1 MGKIPASAIKQLSQ
15 NDLVMSELIKRRG
28 IIEIPVVDDHFY
40 SLVMSIVHQQL
51 SMKAANT
58 IFRRLQEHVNY
69 EMLPEILWKFDEE
82 TYRSFG
88 VSRQKAAYILDISRH
103 FIEQPEKFHNLDK
116 QDDQEV
122 IANLCSIKG
131 VGKWTAQMFLMF
143 TLVRPD
149 VFPVDDLG
157 IRMAIT
163 KLYQVPKDAPKK
175 EFELLAERWA
185 PYRSYACHYLWKHQ
199 DS

>member
-1 MGKIPASAIKQLSQ
+1 MSKIPSAALKQLSE
-15 NDLVMSELIKRRG
+15 NDPILGQLIAKRG
-28 IIEIPVVDDHFY
+28 VIEIPVVDDHFY

-51 SMKAANT
+51 SMKAATT

-69 EMLPEILWKFDEE
+69 EMLPETLWRLDEE

-103 FIEQPEKFHNLDK
+103 FIEEPEKFHNLDK
-116 QDDQEV
+116 QSDHEV
-122 IANLCSIKG
+122 ITNLCSIKG

-163 KLYQVPKDAPKK
+163 RLYNVPKDAPKK

-185 PYRSYACHYLWKHQ
+185 PYRSYACHYLWGQH

>member
-1 MGKIPASAIKQLSQ
+1 MSKIPSAALKQLSK
-15 NDLVMSELIKRRG
+15 NDPVLGQLIVKRG
-28 IIEIPVVDDHFY
+28 VIEIPVVDDHFY

-51 SMKAANT
+51 SVKAATT

-69 EMLPEILWKFDEE
+69 EMLPKVLWDLDEE
-82 TYRSFG
+82 TYRTFG
-88 VSRQKAAYILDISRH
+88 ISRQKATYILDISRH

-116 QDDQEV
+116 QSDPEV
-122 IANLCSIKG
+122 IENLCSIKG

-143 TLVRPD
+143 TLLRPD

-157 IRMAIT
+157 IRMAISR
-163 KLYQVPKDAPKK
+163 LYQVPKDAPKK

-185 PYRSYACHYLWKHQ
+185 PYRSFACHYLWSQH

>member
-1 MGKIPASAIKQLSQ
+1 MKTIPPLAIKHLY
-15 NDLVMSELIKRRG
+15 DVDPIMAGLIDKRG
-28 IIEIPVVDDHFY
+28 VIEIPEVDDHFY
-40 SLVMSIVHQQL
+40 SLVMSIVYQQL
-51 SMKAANT
+51 SIKAAAT

-69 EMLPEILWKFDEE
+69 NMQPEVLWKLDVE

-103 FIEQPEKFHNLDK
+103 FLEEPEKFHHLHHQTDDEVTTNLT
-116 QDDQEV
+116 
-122 IANLCSIKG
+122 SIKG

-143 TLVRPD
+143 TLLRDD

-157 IRMAIT
+157 IRTAIT
-163 KLYQVPKDAPKK
+163 RLYQVPKDAPKK

-185 PYRSYACHYLWKHQ
+185 PYRSHACHYLWNQH
-199 DS
+199 DN